1 MKQFLLFTTTI
12 LATGFAA
19 FAQDTVKQ
27 QRFNL
32 HFQQTIITQN
42 KPGFGAKYTGDN
54 SLQTGEE
61 TQTSLTTTFYGGA
74 RLWKGAQVY
83 FNPEM
88 SGGAGL
94 SKTLGAAGFPN
105 GETFRVG
112 GDAPKI
118 YIARLFY
125 TQNFEWGKDKDTL
138 TDDANQL
145 GGTLSKRHFSFTV
158 GKFGMADYF
167 DNNSYS
173 HDPRTQF
180 MNWSLMSNGA
190 WDYPANTRGY
200 VLGLY
205 TEFAQPTW
213 TLRFAYTM
221 VTTEANGATWDERI
235 GKANSQTLE
244 FEKRY
249 NMNGLPGAF
258 RILAFNNN
266 GKMGSYRDALNR
278 KPVNPEVDT
287 LLTYG
292 HRKFGFGLN
301 AEQNL
306 TKDLG
311 VFAKL
316 SYNDGK
322 TQTWFFTE
330 IDRSFSFGGVLK
342 GTSWKRTDDELGLA
356 FVANGISKDH
366 RDYLTAGGYG
376 FIIGDGKL
384 NYGTEMVAE
393 MYYKINA
400 LQKKIWLSPG
410 YQFILNPAYNKDR
423 GPVNVFSVRM
433 HVEF

>member
-1 MKQFLLFTTTI
+1 MPLLGLFVN
-12 LATGFAA
+12 AS
-19 FAQDTVKQ
+19 AQDTVKQ

-32 HFQQTIITQN
+32 HFQQTIITQTKN
-42 KPGFGAKYTGDN
+42 GFSAKYSGDN
-54 SLQTGEE
+54 SLSNLSE
-61 TQTSLTTTFYGGA
+61 TETSLTTTFYGGA

-88 SGGAGL
+88 SGGAGF
-94 SKTLGAAGFPN
+94 SKTLGVAGFPN

-125 TQNFEWGKDKDTL
+125 TQNFEWGNEKDTL

-145 GGTLSKRHFSFTV
+145 AGTLSKRHFSFTV
-158 GKFGMADYF
+158 GKWGMADYF
-167 DNNSYS
+167 DNNSFS

-200 VLGLY
+200 VMGLY
-205 TEFAQPTW
+205 TEFAQPSW

-221 VTTEANGATWDERI
+221 STTEANGAIWDAKI

-249 NMNGLPGAF
+249 TLGGQKGAY

-266 GKMGSYRDALNR
+266 GKMGSYRDALTRN
-278 KPVNPEVDT
+278 PVNPEVDT

-292 HRKFGFGLN
+292 HRKFGFGIN
-301 AEQNL
+301 AEQNISNDFGL
-306 TKDLG
+306 
-311 VFAKL
+311 FAKL

-322 TQTWFFTE
+322 TETWYFTE
-330 IDRSFSFGGVLK
+330 IDQSLSFGGVLK
-342 GTSWKRTDDELGLA
+342 GTKWHRTDDEVGVA
-356 FVANGISKDH
+356 FVANGISNDH
-366 RDYLTAGGYG
+366 RDYLKAGGYG

-384 NYGTEMVAE
+384 NYATELIAE
-393 MYYKINA
+393 FYYKIKASKN
-400 LQKKIWLSPG
+400 IWISPG
-410 YQFILNPAYNKDR
+410 YQFIANPAYNQDR
-423 GPVNVFSVRM
+423 GPVNVFAARM

>member
-1 MKQFLLFTTTI
+1 MKKTLL
-12 LATGFAA
+12 LATLLISAYHLA
-19 FAQDTVKQ
+19 NAQDTVKQ
-27 QRFNL
+27 KRFSL
-32 HFQQTIITQN
+32 HFQQTIITQS
-42 KPGFGAKYTGDN
+42 KPAFSAKYSGDN
-54 SLQTGEE
+54 SLLTNDE

-74 RLWKGAQVY
+74 RLWKGAQVF

-94 SKTLGAAGFPN
+94 SKTLGVAGFPN

-118 YIARLFY
+118 YIARLYY
-125 TQNFEWGKDKDTL
+125 TQNFEWGKDKDVVA
-138 TDDANQL
+138 DEANQI
-145 GGTLSKRHFSFTV
+145 GGTLSQRHFSFTI

-167 DNNSYS
+167 DGNSFS

-200 VLGLY
+200 VMGLY
-205 TEFAQPTW
+205 SEFAQPSW

-221 VTTEANGATWDERI
+221 ITTEANGATWDSKI

-249 NMNGLPGAF
+249 ALGGQKGAF
-258 RILAFNNN
+258 RVLGFNNN
-266 GKMGSYRDALNR
+266 GKMGSYTDALKR
-278 KPVNPEVDT
+278 KPINPEVDT

-292 HRKFGFGLN
+292 HRKFGFGIN
-301 AEQNL
+301 AEQNVS
-306 TKDLG
+306 KDLG

-330 IDRSFSFGGVLK
+330 IDRSFSMGAVLK
-342 GTSWKRTDDELGLA
+342 GTSWKRADDELGLA
-356 FVANGISKDH
+356 FVANGISKPH
-366 RDYLTAGGYG
+366 RDYLAAGGYG

-393 MYYKINA
+393 AYYKINA
-400 LQKKIWLSPG
+400 LQNKLALSPG
-410 YQFILNPAYNKDR
+410 YQFIVNPAYNKDR
-423 GPVNVFSVRM
+423 GPVSVFSVRM